1 LVAFSGDAKKP
12 WRIYGKSAR
21 GTLVSWQTTGRLR
34 NNNLAKEGEGVM
46 GYVRIKTEHA
56 GAKHGRGFLTKNE
69 VKLASKHKRRQE
81 SKRLAE
87 GKS

>member
-1 LVAFSGDAKKP
+1 M
-12 WRIYGKSAR
+12 
-21 GTLVSWQTTGRLR
+21 
-34 NNNLAKEGEGVM
+34 AKEGEGVM

-81 SKRLAE
+81 SKRLVE
-87 GKS
+87 GKA